1 MAGNPNWKPGQSG
14 NPKGRPPKAR
24 AMTALLE
31 RAGAKTV
38 EMPDGKRIA
47 GRRFVASAMW
57 EMATTGQVT
66 MPDGQVWKVTPA
78 EWFDAVKWIYAQVDG
93 PPKQALELSGGIETA
108 QSYTDEELATM
119 LTALE
124 ERLSEAGR
132 QCDDAN
138 GSDQPV

>member
-1 MAGNPNWKPGQSG
+1 MGRLIYRKDQGAVPQWQPGQSG

-66 MPDGQVWKVTPA
+66 MLDGQVWKVTPA

-93 PPKQALELSGGIETA
+93 APKQSIELDGGFTLAIAEEIVDASTNTDDPTA
-108 QSYTDEELATM
+108 
-119 LTALE
+119 
-124 ERLSEAGR
+124 
-132 QCDDAN
+132 
-138 GSDQPV
+138 